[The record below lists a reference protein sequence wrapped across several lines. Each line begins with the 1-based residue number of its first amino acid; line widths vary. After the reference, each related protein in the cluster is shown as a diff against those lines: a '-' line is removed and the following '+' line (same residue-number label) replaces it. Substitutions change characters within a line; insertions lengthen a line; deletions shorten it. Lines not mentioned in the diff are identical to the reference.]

1 LGLREIVPQ
10 PDFAS
15 ARIDPE
21 KIADYLLGNSSFA
34 AVAKA
39 RFFSGVGFRASEW
52 QRFAQALRTQAAGAA
67 VAEERSPWG
76 RKYVALGPIDAPN
89 GRRYKIVSVWI
100 DDGTG
105 LRLVTAYPAKD

>member
-1 LGLREIVPQ
+1 MPP
-10 PDFAS
+10 PDFRA
-15 ARIDPE
+15 ARIDHA
-21 KIADYLLGNSSFA
+21 KIADYLLGGASFA
-34 AVAKA
+34 AIAKA
-39 RFFSGVGFRASEW
+39 RFFGRVGFRVKEW

-89 GRRYKIVSVWI
+89 GRRYKVVSVWI